1 MCTQRGTR
9 QGKGLNVLAR
19 TNGGLG
25 IAHSDDDDV
34 LDKPWRSA
42 ALSVAAMDLLY
53 IVPRTAV
60 QHLYNSLK

>member
-25 IAHSDDDDV
+25 IAHTDDDDV
-34 LDKPWRSA
+34 LDKSWRSA
-42 ALSVAAMDLLY
+42 ALSVAAVDPCV
-53 IVPRTAV
+53 VPRTAV
-60 QHLYNSLK
+60 QHLYNLLK